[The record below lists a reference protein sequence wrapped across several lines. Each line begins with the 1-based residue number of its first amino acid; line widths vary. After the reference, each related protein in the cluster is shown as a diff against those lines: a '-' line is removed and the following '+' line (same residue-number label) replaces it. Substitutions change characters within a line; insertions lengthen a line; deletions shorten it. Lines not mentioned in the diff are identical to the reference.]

1 MPDDARQKGVQLP
14 VLLFDKSSQTDLLL
28 VSACTARFEDP
39 LFWQTEKVFRFTSTV
54 GQRLRAPDL
63 PFHLYSEPKTPG
75 SRPTVSSLQWFR
87 RCSCFGRPKRSSVSP
102 LQRARGSRLQTFRFT
117 STASQRLQ
125 VPGQPCH
132 LNSGLDVA
140 GSRPSVSPVEWARS
154 SSCRL
159 SVSPL
164 QWVADSRL
172 QAFHFASAV
181 GQRLQ
186 VPAFQSKC
194 NFAVGQAPGSSSRG
208 PALSPIQ

>member
-1 MPDDARQKGVQLP
+1 MQLP
-14 VLLFDKSSQTDLLL
+14 VLLCDKSSQTDLLL

-75 SRPTVSSLQWFR
+75 SRPAVSSLQWFR

-102 LQRARGSRLQTFRFT
+102 LQWARGSRLQTFRFT
-117 STASQRLQ
+117 STVSQRLQ

-132 LNSGLDVA
+132 LYSGLDVA

-154 SSCRL
+154 S
-159 SVSPL
+159 
-164 QWVADSRL
+164 RL
-172 QAFHFASAV
+172 QAFCFTSTV
-181 GQRLQ
+181 GRRLE
-186 VPAFQSKC
+186 VAGLPFRFCS
-194 NFAVGQAPGSSSRG
+194 GPETPGSSVSVQVQFCGGPGSRLQFRG